1 MSETIPEGTLVLS
14 RFNSDF
20 MMERTLGKGAFGQV
34 FKARNKLDSNT
45 YAVKRMV
52 LNQNNPNNLKKI
64 LLEVQLLS
72 QMHHMNIV
80 RYYQAWT
87 ENISPQ
93 ELGEIQKEMSDD
105 SQLDQE
111 HETDEIPVLEAE
123 KNKNT
128 KTNKVQIIK
137 QFDAI
142 NMNKTLSPKKDELT
156 KTKERQKSVTKQS
169 LCDSDIYGTNH
180 NTNSKQNMKGNFNSE
195 NISHA
200 EGNQQS
206 NKVDQQHNNKK
217 FEEFREAEVNH
228 NVKTQDNQIVVETL
242 HRIQENNY

>member
-87 ENISPQ
+87 ENISPL
-93 ELGEIQKEMSDD
+93 ELEEIQKEMSDD

-128 KTNKVQIIK
+128 KTYKVQIIK

-142 NMNKTLSPKKDELT
+142 NMNKTLSPIKDELT
-156 KTKERQKSVTKQS
+156 QTKERQKSVTKQS
-169 LCDSDIYGTNH
+169 LCDSDIQGSNH
-180 NTNSKQNMKGNFNSE
+180 NTNLKQNMKGNVNSE

-200 EGNQQS
+200 EGNYQS
-206 NKVDQQHNNKK
+206 NKVDQQSINKK
-217 FEEFREAEVNH
+217 LDEFCEAEVKH
-228 NVKTQDNQIVVETL
+228 NVKTQDNQIIVKTL
-242 HRIQENNY
+242 HKIEENNY